1 MLFSVS
7 IIVIVH
13 AQCVSPKLS
22 SSFILLRTESNTWP
36 SITHTS
42 VAWFWGRKMKYVSNY
57 NRSLARL
64 LFHWYIES
72 RPSTHSLN
80 TISKPL
86 GYQLT
91 EVSFFT
97 SYHNTIRLCIMECFS
112 AVIILIQKNTPLEC
126 VTWIVYIEYCR
137 SKDLF

>member
-1 MLFSVS
+1 MLFSV
-7 IIVIVH
+7 IVIVH

-64 LFHWYIES
+64 LFHWCIES
-72 RPSTHSLN
+72 RPSTHQIQYLN
-80 TISKPL
+80 HLAINWKKCN
-86 GYQLT
+86 Y
-91 EVSFFT
+91 FFT

-137 SKDLF
+137 SKNLF